1 MFNSRLE
8 AILGTN
14 ICCSEMK
21 ILGLIMYRGIRKNDS
36 KTEDVYF
43 PSRSKIKQCIKIM
56 NKVWL
61 IIMIV
66 YPYLILHVKKR
77 KYLWRKWKILNKK
90 PKNIWR
96 HSTYWFRKKWI
107 YIYIY
112 ISFTKNFKYLGSWV
126 WPLWFIWYLF

>member
-56 NKVWL
+56 NKV
-61 IIMIV
+61 
-66 YPYLILHVKKR
+66 
-77 KYLWRKWKILNKK
+77 
-90 PKNIWR
+90 
-96 HSTYWFRKKWI
+96 
-107 YIYIY
+107 
-112 ISFTKNFKYLGSWV
+112 
-126 WPLWFIWYLF
+126 

>member
-43 PSRSKIKQCIKIM
+43 LQDLKLNNVLKLWIK
-56 NKVWL
+56 
-61 IIMIV
+61 
-66 YPYLILHVKKR
+66 
-77 KYLWRKWKILNKK
+77 
-90 PKNIWR
+90 
-96 HSTYWFRKKWI
+96 FD
-107 YIYIY
+107 
-112 ISFTKNFKYLGSWV
+112 
-126 WPLWFIWYLF
+126 